1 MGTTQKQQE
10 IPMVRTL
17 AGYSVLAIIGIVALK
32 LIVGLLGFAFSLLM
46 SLLWLAAIGLVFYFI
61 LKVISPSTARR
72 VREMIRGKEA
82 EVEVE

>member
-1 MGTTQKQQE
+1 
-10 IPMVRTL
+10 MVRTL

-46 SLLWLAAIGLVFYFI
+46 SLLWLAAIGLVLYFI
-61 LKVISPSTARR
+61 LKVISPTTARR
-72 VREMIRGKEA
+72 VREMISGKEA

>member
-1 MGTTQKQQE
+1 
-10 IPMVRTL
+10 MVRTL

-61 LKVISPSTARR
+61 LKVISPNTARR
-72 VREMIRGKEA
+72 VRDMISGKET

>member
-1 MGTTQKQQE
+1 
-10 IPMVRTL
+10 MVRTL

-46 SLLWLAAIGLVFYFI
+46 SVLWLAAIGLVFYFV

>member
-1 MGTTQKQQE
+1 
-10 IPMVRTL
+10 MVRTL
-17 AGYSVLAIIGIVALK
+17 AGYSVLAVIGIVVLK

-46 SLLWLAAIGLVFYFI
+46 SLFWLAAISLVFYFI

-72 VREMIRGKEA
+72 VREMIRGEDA

>member
-1 MGTTQKQQE
+1 
-10 IPMVRTL
+10 MVRTL

-46 SLLWLAAIGLVFYFI
+46 SVLWLAAIGLVFYFI

-72 VREMIRGKEA
+72 VREMIRGQDAEI
-82 EVEVE
+82 EVE

>member
-1 MGTTQKQQE
+1 
-10 IPMVRTL
+10 MVRTL

>member
-1 MGTTQKQQE
+1 
-10 IPMVRTL
+10 MVRTL

-46 SLLWLAAIGLVFYFI
+46 SLLWFAAIGLVFYFI
-61 LKVISPSTARR
+61 LKVISPNTARR
-72 VREMIRGKEA
+72 VREMIRGKDA

>member
-1 MGTTQKQQE
+1 
-10 IPMVRTL
+10 MVRTL

-46 SLLWLAAIGLVFYFI
+46 SLFWFAVIGLVFYFI
-61 LKVISPSTARR
+61 LKVISPNTARR

>member
-1 MGTTQKQQE
+1 
-10 IPMVRTL
+10 MVRTL

-72 VREMIRGKEA
+72 VRDMIRGNEA

>member
-1 MGTTQKQQE
+1 
-10 IPMVRTL
+10 MVRTL

-46 SLLWLAAIGLVFYFI
+46 SVLWLAAIGFVFYFV

-72 VREMIRGKEA
+72 IREMVRGEQA
-82 EVEVE
+82 EVDVE

>member
-1 MGTTQKQQE
+1 
-10 IPMVRTL
+10 MVRTL

-61 LKVISPSTARR
+61 LKVISPTTARR
-72 VREMIRGKEA
+72 VREMISGKDA

>member
-1 MGTTQKQQE
+1 
-10 IPMVRTL
+10 MVRTL

-46 SLLWLAAIGLVFYFI
+46 SVLWLVAIGLVFYFI

-72 VREMIRGKEA
+72 VREMIRGTEA
-82 EVEVE
+82 EVEAE

>member
-1 MGTTQKQQE
+1 
-10 IPMVRTL
+10 MVRTL
-17 AGYSVLAIIGIVALK
+17 AGYSVLAIIGIVTLK

-61 LKVISPSTARR
+61 LKVISPSTAHR
-72 VREMIRGKEA
+72 VREMIRGKDA

>member
-1 MGTTQKQQE
+1 
-10 IPMVRTL
+10 MVRTL

-46 SLLWLAAIGLVFYFI
+46 SLLWFAAIGLVFYFI
-61 LKVISPSTARR
+61 LKVISPNTARR

>member
-1 MGTTQKQQE
+1 
-10 IPMVRTL
+10 MVRTI
-17 AGYSVLAIIGIVALK
+17 AGYSVIAIIGIVVLK

-61 LKVISPSTARR
+61 LKVISPNTARR

-82 EVEVE
+82 EVDVE

>member
-1 MGTTQKQQE
+1 
-10 IPMVRTL
+10 MVRTL

-46 SLLWLAAIGLVFYFI
+46 SVLWLAAIGFVFYFI
-61 LKVISPSTARR
+61 LKVISPNTARR
-72 VREMIRGKEA
+72 IREMIRGEQA

>member
-1 MGTTQKQQE
+1 
-10 IPMVRTL
+10 MVRTL

-61 LKVISPSTARR
+61 LKVISPSTACR
-72 VREMIRGKEA
+72 VREMISGKEA
-82 EVEVE
+82 EVEVEVD

>member
-1 MGTTQKQQE
+1 
-10 IPMVRTL
+10 MVRTL

-72 VREMIRGKEA
+72 VRDMIRGKEA

>member
-1 MGTTQKQQE
+1 
-10 IPMVRTL
+10 MVRTL
-17 AGYSVLAIIGIVALK
+17 AGYSVLAVIGIVALK

-46 SLLWLAAIGLVFYFI
+46 SLLWLAAFGLVFYFI
-61 LKVISPSTARR
+61 LKVISPNTARR

>member
-1 MGTTQKQQE
+1 
-10 IPMVRTL
+10 MVRTL

-46 SLLWLAAIGLVFYFI
+46 SLIWFAAIGLVFYFI
-61 LKVISPSTARR
+61 LKVISPNTARR

-82 EVEVE
+82 EVEVEVE